1 MADGGVPYRSDIDP
15 RGLSDALRSIVL
27 MERISTGNA
36 RIRITGR
43 YLCDVLQEDGRGLPY
58 SLLFDCDSRS
68 LAIDILGQ
76 VFDTECP
83 KTLWLGC
90 EEGTWSGKMT
100 LYPLRD
106 AYGVTNMVVAG
117 IEGSAPLAHPIKFHA
132 QLTPIPVTV
141 QERKVPLN
149 FVYSAY
155 RAATIKSRA
164 YLRLLD
170 QTISDK

>member
-1 MADGGVPYRSDIDP
+1 MAAGGVPYRSDLDP

-27 MERISTGNA
+27 MELISTGNA
-36 RIRITGR
+36 RIRISGR

-58 SLLFDCDSRS
+58 SLLFDGDSRS
-68 LAIDILGQ
+68 LALDILGQ

-90 EEGTWSGKMT
+90 AEGTWSGKMT
-100 LYPLRD
+100 LYPLR
-106 AYGVTNMVVAG
+106 ASPIVTNMVVAG

-149 FVYSAY
+149 FVDAAY
-155 RAATIKSRA
+155 RAAMVKSRS

-170 QTISDK
+170 QTVSDK